1 MYLECSEFEFGD
13 KTKRLSSREKDSE
26 LLVAWKWGSL
36 ESFFM
41 KFLPHGPPPNERTC
55 SSCLNSEGRILRP
68 RQLPSLFSS
77 LSPPSLPSIATSEA
91 LSRVYLCTAHV
102 VVVVV
107 VVGPFDFPISHLPPI
122 GGGTTKRRVERGTA
136 AEV

>member
-55 SSCLNSEGRILRP
+55 LLF
-68 RQLPSLFSS
+68 LPQFGGPYFTAETAPLP
-77 LSPPSLPSIATSEA
+77 LLLPLLPSIATSEA
-91 LSRVYLCTAHV
+91 LSRVYLCTAH
-102 VVVVV
+102 VVV